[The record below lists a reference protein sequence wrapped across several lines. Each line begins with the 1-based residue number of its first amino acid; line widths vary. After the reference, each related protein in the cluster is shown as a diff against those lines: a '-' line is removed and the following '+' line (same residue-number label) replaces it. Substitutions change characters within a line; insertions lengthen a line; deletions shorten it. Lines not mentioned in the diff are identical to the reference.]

1 MKPLSRYASLN
12 DYVELARSLG
22 LEPARLI
29 RDCGLD
35 PAGFGTQDRWIP
47 AEAVAELLER
57 SAAESGREDFGVRLA
72 QLRRFSNLGPLS
84 LVIREEPD
92 VRSALRLLSR
102 HEHMYNE
109 ALHTEVIE
117 ANGMATI
124 RVSVDVGRAVPVRQA
139 VELTTGVLHGL
150 LRGFVGPTWR
160 PMQVCFSHPA
170 PRDRATYLKMFG
182 PHVEFDQDFDGI
194 LTYSSDLDAENAM
207 ADPLLHAYAQQLLGA
222 MAPAQEATVA
232 DRVRELVELLLPTG
246 RCTVEQVARSLG
258 VDRRTVHR
266 KLAQDGTTFT
276 SVVDEIRGALAERMV
291 ANRRHSL
298 TEVGDLLGFSSVS
311 NFSRWFSARYGVSPR
326 QWRQREADTRH

>member
-12 DYVELARSLG
+12 DYVELAGSLG

-47 AEAVAELLER
+47 AEAVADLLER
-57 SAAESGREDFGVRLA
+57 SAVASGREDFGLRLA

-124 RVSVDVGRAVPVRQA
+124 RVNVDVGRAVPVRQA
-139 VELTTGVLHGL
+139 VELTTGVLYGL
-150 LRGFVGPTWR
+150 LRGFAGPTWR
-160 PMQVCFSHPA
+160 PTQVCFSYPA
-170 PRDRATYLKMFG
+170 PRDRTTYHKMFG
-182 PHVEFDQDFDGI
+182 PHVEFDQDFNGI
-194 LTYSSDLDAENAM
+194 LTYSGDLDAENAM
-207 ADPLLHAYAQQLLGA
+207 ADPLLRAYAQQLLA
-222 MAPAQEATVA
+222 MAPSREATVT

-276 SVVDEIRGALAERMV
+276 TLVDDIRGALAERMV

-326 QWRQREADTRH
+326 QWRQQEAARH

>member
-12 DYVELARSLG
+12 DYLDLARSLG

-57 SAAESGREDFGVRLA
+57 SAAESGREDFGLRMA
-72 QLRRFSNLGPLS
+72 QLRRFANLGPLS

-92 VRSALRLLSR
+92 VRSALRLLAR

-109 ALHTEVIE
+109 ALHTEIIE
-117 ANGMATI
+117 ANGVATL
-124 RVSVDVGRAVPVRQA
+124 RVSVDVGRPAPVRQA

-150 LRGFVGPTWR
+150 LRGFLGPTWR
-160 PMQVCFSHPA
+160 PIQISFSHPA
-170 PRDRATYLKMFG
+170 PRDRATYYKMFG

-194 LTYSSDLDAENAM
+194 LTYSTDLDAPNAM
-207 ADPLLHAYAQQLLGA
+207 ADPQLRTYAQRLMGRLT
-222 MAPAQEATVA
+222 PTREATVT

-266 KLAQDGTTFT
+266 RLAQDGTTF
-276 SVVDEIRGALAERMV
+276 SAIVDDTRAALAERLV
-291 ANRRHSL
+291 THRRHSL
-298 TEVGDLLGFSSVS
+298 TEVADLLGFSSVS
-311 NFSRWFSARYGVSPR
+311 NFSRWFRTRYGTSPR
-326 QWRQREADTRH
+326 QWREQRPRH

>member
-35 PAGFGTQDRWIP
+35 PAGFGTQDRWVP

-57 SAAESGREDFGVRLA
+57 SAAESGREDFGLRLA
-72 QLRRFSNLGPLS
+72 QLRRFANLGPLS

-109 ALHTEVIE
+109 ALHTEIIE
-117 ANGMATI
+117 ANGVATL
-124 RVSVDVGRAVPVRQA
+124 RVSVDVGRQVPVRQA

-150 LRGFVGPTWR
+150 LRGFAGPTWR
-160 PMQVCFSHPA
+160 PIQVCFSHPA
-170 PRDRATYLKMFG
+170 PRDRATYVKMFG

-194 LTYSSDLDAENAM
+194 LTYSTDLDAPNAM
-207 ADPLLHAYAQQLLGA
+207 ADPLLRTYTQQLVGTLT
-222 MAPAQEATVA
+222 PTREATVT

-246 RCTVEQVARSLG
+246 RCTVDQVARSLG

-266 KLAQDGTTFT
+266 RLAQDDTTFT
-276 SVVDEIRGALAERMV
+276 AIVDQTRAALAERLV
-291 ANRRHSL
+291 TTRRHSL
-298 TEVGDLLGFSSVS
+298 TAVADLLGFSSVS
-311 NFSRWFSARYGVSPR
+311 NFSRWFRGHYGTSPR
-326 QWRQREADTRH
+326 QWREQRPRH

>member
-57 SAAESGREDFGVRLA
+57 SAAESGREDFGLRLA

-92 VRSALRLLSR
+92 VRSALRLLAR

-109 ALHTEVIE
+109 ALHTEIVE
-117 ANGMATI
+117 ANGVATI
-124 RVSVDVGRAVPVRQA
+124 RVHVEVGRPVPVRQA
-139 VELTTGVLHGL
+139 VDLTTGVLHSL
-150 LRGFVGPTWR
+150 LRGFVGPGWR
-160 PMQVCFSHPA
+160 AVQVCFRHPA
-170 PRDRATYLKMFG
+170 PRDRGTYLKMFG
-182 PHVEFDQDFDGI
+182 PHVDFDQDFDGI
-194 LTYSSDLDAENAM
+194 LTYSTDLDATNAM
-207 ADPLLHAYAQQLLGA
+207 ADPLLRTYTRQLLGA
-222 MAPAQEATVA
+222 LAPTREATVA
-232 DRVRELVELLLPTG
+232 DRVRELVDVLLPTG
-246 RCTVEQVARSLG
+246 RCTADQVARSLG

-266 KLAQDGTTFT
+266 RLAQEDTTFT
-276 SVVDEIRGALAERMV
+276 AIVDATRAAHAERMV
-291 ANRRHSL
+291 AGGRHTL
-298 TEVGDLLGFSSVS
+298 TEVADLLGFSSIS
-311 NFSRWFSARYGVSPR
+311 NFSRWFRLRYGVSPR
-326 QWRQREADTRH
+326 QWRDRRH

>member
-12 DYVELARSLG
+12 NYVDLARSCG
-22 LEPARLI
+22 LDPARLI

-57 SAAESGREDFGVRLA
+57 SAAESGREDFGLRMA
-72 QLRRFSNLGPLS
+72 QVRRFANLGPLS

-92 VRSALRLLSR
+92 VRSALRLLAR

-109 ALHTEVIE
+109 ALHTEIVE
-117 ANGMATI
+117 ADGVAAA
-124 RVSVDVGRAVPVRQA
+124 RVTVDVGKPVPVRQA

-150 LRGFVGPTWR
+150 LRGFAGPTWR
-160 PMQVCFSHPA
+160 PMQVGFSHPP
-170 PRDRATYLKMFG
+170 PRDRATHFRMFG

-194 LTYSSDLDAENAM
+194 LLYSTDLDAPNAM
-207 ADPLLHAYAQQLLGA
+207 ADPLLHGYTRQLLGKL
-222 MAPAQEATVA
+222 APTPQTTVTE
-232 DRVRELVELLLPTG
+232 RVRELVELLLPTG
-246 RCTVEQVARSLG
+246 RCTVDQVARSLG

-266 KLAQDGTTFT
+266 RLAQDGTTFT
-276 SVVDEIRGALAERMV
+276 AIVDDTRAALAERMV

-298 TEVGDLLGFSSVS
+298 TEVADLLGFSSVS
-311 NFSRWFSARYGVSPR
+311 NFSRWFRTRYGTSPR
-326 QWRQREADTRH
+326 QWRELRPRH